1 MQVYLSEHIAPSAYA
16 RLARHFEIVDNF
28 DHPEQLAA
36 MIIRRAVVPRSV
48 IARAPNLKVIAM
60 HGVSRD
66 TIDTAAA
73 AEFGVPVPNVPGLGA
88 PAVAELAVAQLLAL
102 NRQLKFVNN
111 GLCAGRFDH
120 FGAEEFVCH
129 EMTGRT
135 LGLVGTGNIA
145 GVTGAI
151 ILGGPGAV
159 FWMWISALF
168 GMVTKFAEV
177 TLAVKYRERNE
188 KGDWCGGPMYYIK
201 NGLGPKWKWLGVIFS
216 VFGALAAFGIG
227 NISQINSIASSV
239 NSVAVAFHE
248 NAKEFDTIIGL
259 ITGVVIAI
267 FVALVLLGGVKRIGQ
282 VTEKLVPG
290 MAAIYIVCALV
301 VVIANAGTIPGV
313 FASIFQ
319 GAFNPSAVVGGAVGV
334 TMKLAITKGVGRGVF
349 SNEAGLGSAPIA
361 HAATSEK
368 NPVKQ
373 GLYGIF
379 EVFMDTIVICTL
391 TSLVVLCS
399 GAADGNY
406 GNAAA
411 AGVPTAVA
419 GFATVFGDKA
429 GSLILAVGLLLFA
442 TSTILGWAL
451 YGTRCAEFLFGSKI
465 IRPYQIIFCLVVV
478 AGAVADLTLVWDISD
493 TLNGLMS
500 IPNLIALLL
509 LSPVV
514 IKVTKEHFAGLRK

>member
-1 MQVYLSEHIAPSAYA
+1 MELIASINSAING
-16 RLARHFEIVDNF
+16 FVW
-28 DHPEQLAA
+28 
-36 MIIRRAVVPRSV
+36 
-48 IARAPNLKVIAM
+48 
-60 HGVSRD
+60 
-66 TIDTAAA
+66 
-73 AEFGVPVPNVPGLGA
+73 GVPMLVLLVGGGILLTIRNRGVQFRKFGYAMKNTIGKIFKKGEAKEGEITPFQA
-88 PAVAELAVAQLLAL
+88 MSTALA
-102 NRQLKFVNN
+102 
-111 GLCAGRFDH
+111 G
-120 FGAEEFVCH
+120 
-129 EMTGRT
+129 T
-135 LGLVGTGNIA
+135 VGTGNIA
-145 GVTGAI
+145 GITTAVT
-151 ILGGPGAV
+151 LGGPGTI
-159 FWMWISALF
+159 FWLWITALI
-168 GMVTKFAEV
+168 GMATKYSEV
-177 TLAVKYRERNE
+177 LLAVKFREKN
-188 KGDWCGGPMYYIK
+188 KYGDWVGGPMYYIK

-248 NAKEFDTIIGL
+248 NAKEFDMIIGL

-368 NPVKQ
+368 NPVRQ

-399 GAADGNY
+399 GAATGNY
-406 GNAAA
+406 GNNDL

-419 GFATVFGDKA
+419 GFASVFGDKL

-465 IRPYQIIFCLVVV
+465 IRPYQVLFCLVVI
-478 AGAVADLTLVWDISD
+478 AGSAADLKLVWDISD
-493 TLNGLMS
+493 TLNGLMA
-500 IPNLIALLL
+500 IPNLIAVLL

-514 IKVTKEHFAGLRK
+514 IKLTKEHFNGVKAGKLE

>member
-1 MQVYLSEHIAPSAYA
+1 MLIPKASLSS
-16 RLARHFEIVDNF
+16 
-28 DHPEQLAA
+28 
-36 MIIRRAVVPRSV
+36 
-48 IARAPNLKVIAM
+48 
-60 HGVSRD
+60 
-66 TIDTAAA
+66 
-73 AEFGVPVPNVPGLGA
+73 
-88 PAVAELAVAQLLAL
+88 
-102 NRQLKFVNN
+102 
-111 GLCAGRFDH
+111 
-120 FGAEEFVCH
+120 
-129 EMTGRT
+129 
-135 LGLVGTGNIA
+135 
-145 GVTGAI
+145 
-151 ILGGPGAV
+151 
-159 FWMWISALF
+159 
-168 GMVTKFAEV
+168 
-177 TLAVKYRERNE
+177 
-188 KGDWCGGPMYYIK
+188 DWSLQPD
-201 NGLGPKWKWLGVIFS
+201 S
-216 VFGALAAFGIG
+216 
-227 NISQINSIASSV
+227 
-239 NSVAVAFHE
+239 
-248 NAKEFDTIIGL
+248 
-259 ITGVVIAI
+259 
-267 FVALVLLGGVKRIGQ
+267 
-282 VTEKLVPG
+282 
-290 MAAIYIVCALV
+290 
-301 VVIANAGTIPGV
+301 
-313 FASIFQ
+313 
-319 GAFNPSAVVGGAVGV
+319 
-334 TMKLAITKGVGRGVF
+334 MKLDSLV
-349 SNEAGLGSAPIA
+349 IA
-361 HAATSEK
+361 HAATSER